1 MSFLLIV
8 VTIFDGFKVTKS
20 PLFIM
25 IETILNLLIDIDF
38 ILRLKLVGSQAFF
51 TNPSSGNK
59 RWWNIFDAVV
69 VFTCTMAFILTLIFR
84 NGPLKKFGE
93 MSEEFWLVAWG
104 IWQTLRMILIAK
116 KQKMAQ

>member
-1 MSFLLIV
+1 
-8 VTIFDGFKVTKS
+8 
-20 PLFIM
+20 
-25 IETILNLLIDIDF
+25 
-38 ILRLKLVGSQAFF
+38 
-51 TNPSSGNK
+51 
-59 RWWNIFDAVV
+59 
-69 VFTCTMAFILTLIFR
+69 MAFILTLIFR